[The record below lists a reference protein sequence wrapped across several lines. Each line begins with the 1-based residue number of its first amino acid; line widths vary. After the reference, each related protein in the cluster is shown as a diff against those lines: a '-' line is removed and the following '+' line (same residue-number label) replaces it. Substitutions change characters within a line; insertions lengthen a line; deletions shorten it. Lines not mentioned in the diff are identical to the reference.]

1 MKEQEQKNLN
11 TQEPLQQNQGKV
23 KTQNPKNKVIV
34 WSAAGAAAAALSSV
48 VSITTVFSNQ
58 RKVSFLDKVLQS
70 IKIDVKDKDGKTKDD
85 IKTITDFVS
94 SGLNTKLYELIVETE
109 EDQVNKQ
116 PLDKDKPY
124 TTFRTKFAI
133 RNKFTKAQSNY
144 RIFEFRDIKPPK
156 EKAELNELGKISEK
170 EEDRV
175 NDKVKIEFINFN
187 RSEHLASEVATPDE
201 NGKYKHFN
209 IYLKQ
214 DNNDTLQYEIVNVD
228 VKTNDNNAEAI
239 FSYQLKV
246 KSVEDEK
253 FISDKLEIKFKDF
266 AIPAPRLTEYLSS
279 LNFQYKDV
287 SSTYLQDANKDGVIE
302 GTPLSNPNYNLE
314 FESFEKLEAE
324 NKVKAKVKIV
334 DKKTN
339 ESSNAIEFEIAGFF
353 NYKKAVEDAA
363 NGITFD
369 YNEKANTFASNLKKT
384 NLTNTLAS
392 QANSSNLEVVYV
404 GDELVQEDEADST
417 KRTNAI
423 VSFKIKDKK
432 TQFES
437 EQKTYKITNF
447 KHYAIQSELDAYLN
461 QTNVIAVDG
470 VESKEATQVTQLSHL
485 KQTIDANFEI
495 DPGSVEISHPADL
508 VSVKVSFRI
517 KDKTGRSDIFSSQH
531 QKEITGF
538 KMPQELIESLAQ
550 KVKFDVA
557 NKQNRMAYEF
567 WDKFSEIQTQNLDER
582 CEIEGTPT
590 VKQTSSNELTVT
602 YQIKNKKHPTV
613 KSSTCTKVI
622 NNFKTV
628 NDNEQNFTYDVIE
641 RNGNKV
647 AVLTGRIKEV
657 FKIPAK
663 IGCYKVV
670 KINTLYSNENF
681 GKNYFVDIE
690 EGIEE
695 IEKLIINT
703 YDDKYSQVLGIR
715 LPKTIKKI
723 NTLIEGEASDLYYLE
738 MYDNVQ
744 EITNLFSSYC
754 NYYGKDEVYK
764 AKKHYSTHTKYN
776 LGVENFISLFP
787 TEGDYNELLN
797 VKGSFKIKLNES
809 NGQKTINL
817 RVNGDKFYLESS
829 DQKTLYKFYDNKETS
844 DEYTDDIA
852 YTKLIKNAFTGNK
865 IKKFVFK
872 SNTINHFDHYMF
884 DFTNYALEEL
894 DLTNIKN
901 YNLNFEKIAGLNN
914 IKKLQ
919 LPDFP
924 NDTDANVFDKTFRNW
939 NAVEEVKIPKN
950 VKKITKKIINFVK
963 VTKINLNELTKLE
976 QIGGDDVNQ
985 AQEVFNDLKID
996 TVDLSNSQLRK
1007 LSRKAFWWPDF
1018 NKIIL
1023 PQTLL
1028 NVGPFVIFGEEKNKN
1043 YKYIYSNNPDEMK
1056 LAELTF
1062 TKKITIQIKGK
1073 TEKPTTW
1080 SEYWAGQFWTTQQ
1093 PNGTTNSTGLE
1104 IKWNS

>member
-144 RIFEFRDIKPPK
+144 RAFEFRNIKPPK
-156 EKAELNELGKISEK
+156 EKVELNKLGQISEK
-170 EEDRV
+170 EEDRF
-175 NDKVKIEFINFN
+175 NDKVQITFDFNFN
-187 RSEHLASEVATPDE
+187 RGKFLASEIAKKE
-201 NGKYKHFN
+201 NGKFKYFN
-209 IYLKQ
+209 IFPRQ
-214 DNNDTLQYEIVNVD
+214 DSEDPLQYEVVNID
-228 VKTNDNNAEAI
+228 VTTNDDEAEAVI
-239 FSYQLKV
+239 SYQLKV
-246 KSVEDEK
+246 KSVDDEK
-253 FISDKLEIKFKDF
+253 FISDKLEIKFNDF
-266 AIPAPRLTEYLSS
+266 AIPSTKLTDYLKG
-279 LNFQYKDV
+279 LNVNYKNV
-287 SSTYLQDANKDGVIE
+287 GSTYIQDANKEGIIE
-302 GTPLSNPNYNLE
+302 GTTINSNYE
-314 FESFEKLEAE
+314 FEFETFEKLED
-324 NKVKAKVKIV
+324 KIKTKLKIV
-334 DKKTN
+334 DKNTK
-339 ESSNAIEFEIAGFF
+339 ESSKAIEFEIAGFF
-353 NYKKAVEDAA
+353 DYKKAVENAA
-363 NGITFD
+363 NSITFD
-369 YNEKANTFASNLKKT
+369 YTDKESTFASSLKKT
-384 NLTNTLAS
+384 NLTNTLLS
-392 QANSSNLEVVYV
+392 QANSNNLEVVYV
-404 GDELVQEDEADST
+404 GDELIQEDEADST

-470 VESKEATQVTQLSHL
+470 VKSKEATQVTQLSHL

-508 VSVKVSFRI
+508 VSIKVSFRI

-567 WDKFSEIQTQNLDER
+567 WDNFSEIQTQNLDER

-613 KSSTCTKVI
+613 KSSTCIKVI

-647 AVLTGRIKEV
+647 AVLTGRVKEV

-754 NYYGKDEVYK
+754 NYYGKDDTYQ
-764 AKKHYSTHTKYN
+764 AKKHYKTHTKYN
-776 LGVENFISLFP
+776 LGVENFASLFP
-787 TEGDYNELLN
+787 TEGNYTDLLN
-797 VKGSFKIKLNES
+797 VKGSFRIQLNAS
-809 NGQKTINL
+809 NGEKTIHL
-817 RVNGDKFYLESS
+817 RTEDNKFYLESN
-829 DQKTLYKFYDNKETS
+829 DHKTLYKFYDNKETNETYDTS
-844 DEYTDDIA
+844 ISYDNF
-852 YTKLIKNAFTGNK
+852 IKNAFTGNK
-865 IKKFVFK
+865 IKKFTFK
-872 SNTINHFDHYMF
+872 SDTINHFEHYMF

-901 YNLNFEKIAGLNN
+901 YNFNFEKIAGLNN

-924 NDTDANVFDKTFRNW
+924 NDTDANVFDKVFRNW
-939 NAVEEVKIPKN
+939 KAVEEVKLPKN
-950 VKKITKKIINFVK
+950 VKKITNSVINFAN

-976 QIGGDDVNQ
+976 QIGKDDVNE
-985 AQEVFNDLKID
+985 AQEVFGDLKIE
-996 TVDLSNSQLRK
+996 TVDLSHTILNK
-1007 LSRKAFWWPDF
+1007 LSRKAFWWPAF

-1023 PQTLL
+1023 PSTLSH
-1028 NVGPFVIFGEEKNKN
+1028 VGPFVIFGEEKNKN
-1043 YKYIYSNNPDEMK
+1043 YKYFYSDNPTEMA
-1056 LAELTF
+1056 LAQLDF
-1062 TKKITIQIKGK
+1062 NKKITIEIKGK
-1073 TEKPTTW
+1073 TQKPETW
-1080 SEYWAGQFWTTQQ
+1080 NTYWAGQFWTESQ
-1093 PNGTTNSTGLE
+1093 PNGVSNGNGLE
-1104 IKWNS
+1104 IKWNNS

>member
-144 RIFEFRDIKPPK
+144 RAFEFRNIKPPK
-156 EKAELNELGKISEK
+156 EKVELNKLGQISEK
-170 EEDRV
+170 EEDRF
-175 NDKVKIEFINFN
+175 NDKVQITFDFNFN
-187 RSEHLASEVATPDE
+187 RGKFLASEIAKKE
-201 NGKYKHFN
+201 NGKFKYFN
-209 IYLKQ
+209 IFPRQ
-214 DNNDTLQYEIVNVD
+214 DSEDPLQYEVVNID
-228 VKTNDNNAEAI
+228 VTTNDDEAEAVI
-239 FSYQLKV
+239 SYQLKV
-246 KSVEDEK
+246 KSVDDEK
-253 FISDKLEIKFKDF
+253 FISDKLEIKFNDF
-266 AIPAPRLTEYLSS
+266 AIPSTKLTDYLKG
-279 LNFQYKDV
+279 LNVNYKNV
-287 SSTYLQDANKDGVIE
+287 GSTYIQDANKEGIIE
-302 GTPLSNPNYNLE
+302 GTTINSNYE
-314 FESFEKLEAE
+314 FEFETFEKLED
-324 NKVKAKVKIV
+324 KIKTKLKIV
-334 DKKTN
+334 DKNTK
-339 ESSNAIEFEIAGFF
+339 ESSKAIEFEIAGFF
-353 NYKKAVEDAA
+353 DYKKAVENAA
-363 NGITFD
+363 NSITFD
-369 YNEKANTFASNLKKT
+369 YTDKESTFASSLKKT
-384 NLTNTLAS
+384 NLTNTLLS
-392 QANSSNLEVVYV
+392 QANSNNLEVVYV
-404 GDELVQEDEADST
+404 GDELIQEDEADST

-508 VSVKVSFRI
+508 VSIKVSFRI

-567 WDKFSEIQTQNLDER
+567 WDNFSEIQTQNLDER

-590 VKQTSSNELTVT
+590 VKQTNSNELTVT
-602 YQIKNKKHPTV
+602 YKIKNKNDHSV
-613 KSSTCTKVI
+613 ISSTCTKVI

-647 AVLTGRIKEV
+647 AVLTGRVKQV

-844 DEYTDDIA
+844 FEYIDDIA

-884 DFTNYALEEL
+884 DFTNYGLEEL
-894 DLTNIKN
+894 DLTNIKD
-901 YNLNFEKIAGLNN
+901 YNFNFEEIAGLNY

-939 NAVEEVKIPKN
+939 NAVEEVKLPKN

-963 VTKINLNELTKLE
+963 VTKINLDELTKLE

-1023 PQTLL
+1023 PSTLSH
-1028 NVGPFVIFGEEKNKN
+1028 VGPFVIFGEEKNKN

>member
-144 RIFEFRDIKPPK
+144 RAFEFRNIKPPK
-156 EKAELNELGKISEK
+156 EKVELNKLGQISEK
-170 EEDRV
+170 EEDRF
-175 NDKVKIEFINFN
+175 NDKVQITFDFNFN
-187 RSEHLASEVATPDE
+187 RGKFLASEIAKKE
-201 NGKYKHFN
+201 NGKFKYFN
-209 IYLKQ
+209 IFPRQ
-214 DNNDTLQYEIVNVD
+214 DSEDPLQYEVVNID
-228 VKTNDNNAEAI
+228 VTTNDDEAEAVI
-239 FSYQLKV
+239 SYQLKV
-246 KSVEDEK
+246 KSVDDEK
-253 FISDKLEIKFKDF
+253 FISDKLEIKFNDF
-266 AIPAPRLTEYLSS
+266 AIPSTKLTDYLKG
-279 LNFQYKDV
+279 LNVNYKNV
-287 SSTYLQDANKDGVIE
+287 GSTYIQDANKEGIIE
-302 GTPLSNPNYNLE
+302 GTTINSNYE
-314 FESFEKLEAE
+314 FEFETFEKLED
-324 NKVKAKVKIV
+324 KIKTKLKIV
-334 DKKTN
+334 DKNTK
-339 ESSNAIEFEIAGFF
+339 ESSKAIEFEIAGFF
-353 NYKKAVEDAA
+353 DYKKAVENAA
-363 NGITFD
+363 NSITFD
-369 YNEKANTFASNLKKT
+369 YTDKESTFASSLKKT
-384 NLTNTLAS
+384 NLTNTLLS
-392 QANSSNLEVVYV
+392 QANSNNLEVVYV
-404 GDELVQEDEADST
+404 GDELIQEDEADST

-508 VSVKVSFRI
+508 VSIKVSFRI

-567 WDKFSEIQTQNLDER
+567 WDNFSEIQTQNLDER

-590 VKQTSSNELTVT
+590 VKQTNSNELTVT
-602 YQIKNKKHPTV
+602 YKIKNKNDHSV
-613 KSSTCTKVI
+613 ISSTCTKVI

-647 AVLTGRIKEV
+647 AVLTGRVKQV

-797 VKGSFKIKLNES
+797 VKASFKIKLNES

-844 DEYTDDIA
+844 VEYIDDIA
-852 YTKLIKNAFTGNK
+852 YTKIIKNAFTGNK

-884 DFTNYALEEL
+884 DFTNYGLEEL
-894 DLTNIKN
+894 DLTNIKD
-901 YNLNFEKIAGLNN
+901 YNFNFEEIAGLNY

-939 NAVEEVKIPKN
+939 NAVEEVKLPKN

-963 VTKINLNELTKLE
+963 VTKINLDELTKLE

-1023 PQTLL
+1023 PSTLSH
-1028 NVGPFVIFGEEKNKN
+1028 VGPFVIFGEEKNKN

>member
-144 RIFEFRDIKPPK
+144 RAFEFRNIKPPK
-156 EKAELNELGKISEK
+156 EKVELNKLGQISEK
-170 EEDRV
+170 EEDRF
-175 NDKVKIEFINFN
+175 NDKVQITFDFNFN
-187 RSEHLASEVATPDE
+187 RGKFLASEIAKKE
-201 NGKYKHFN
+201 NGKFKYFN
-209 IYLKQ
+209 IFPRQ
-214 DNNDTLQYEIVNVD
+214 DSEDPLQYEVVNID
-228 VKTNDNNAEAI
+228 VTTNDDEAEAVI
-239 FSYQLKV
+239 SYQLKV
-246 KSVEDEK
+246 KSVDDEK
-253 FISDKLEIKFKDF
+253 FISDKLEIKFNDF
-266 AIPAPRLTEYLSS
+266 AIPSTKLTDYLKG
-279 LNFQYKDV
+279 LNVNYKNV
-287 SSTYLQDANKDGVIE
+287 GSTYIQDANKEGIIE
-302 GTPLSNPNYNLE
+302 GTTINSNYE
-314 FESFEKLEAE
+314 FEFETFEKLED
-324 NKVKAKVKIV
+324 KIKTKLKIV
-334 DKKTN
+334 DKNTK
-339 ESSNAIEFEIAGFF
+339 ESSKAIEFEIAGFF
-353 NYKKAVEDAA
+353 DYKKAVENAA
-363 NGITFD
+363 NSITFD
-369 YNEKANTFASNLKKT
+369 YTDKESTFASSLKKT
-384 NLTNTLAS
+384 NLTNTLLS
-392 QANSSNLEVVYV
+392 QANSNNLEVVYV
-404 GDELVQEDEADST
+404 GDELIQEDEADST

-508 VSVKVSFRI
+508 VSIKVSFRI

-567 WDKFSEIQTQNLDER
+567 WDNFSEIQTQNLDER

-602 YQIKNKKHPTV
+602 YKIKNKNDHSV
-613 KSSTCTKVI
+613 ISSTCTKVI

-647 AVLTGRIKEV
+647 AVLTGRVKQV

-844 DEYTDDIA
+844 VEYIDDIA

-884 DFTNYALEEL
+884 DFTNYGLEEL
-894 DLTNIKN
+894 DLTNIKD
-901 YNLNFEKIAGLNN
+901 YNFNFEEIAGLNY

-939 NAVEEVKIPKN
+939 NAVEEVKLPKN
-950 VKKITKKIINFVK
+950 VKKIINFVK
-963 VTKINLNELTKLE
+963 VTKINLDELTKLE

-1023 PQTLL
+1023 PSTLSH
-1028 NVGPFVIFGEEKNKN
+1028 VGPFVIFGEEKNKN

>member
-144 RIFEFRDIKPPK
+144 RAFEFRNIKPPK
-156 EKAELNELGKISEK
+156 EKVELNKLGQISEK
-170 EEDRV
+170 EEDRF
-175 NDKVKIEFINFN
+175 NDKVQITFDFNFN
-187 RSEHLASEVATPDE
+187 RGKFLASEIAKKE
-201 NGKYKHFN
+201 NGKFKYFN
-209 IYLKQ
+209 IFPRQ
-214 DNNDTLQYEIVNVD
+214 DSEDPLQYEVVNID
-228 VKTNDNNAEAI
+228 VTTNDDEAEAVI
-239 FSYQLKV
+239 SYQLKV
-246 KSVEDEK
+246 KSVDDEK
-253 FISDKLEIKFKDF
+253 FISDKLEIKFNDF
-266 AIPAPRLTEYLSS
+266 AIPSTKLTDYLKG
-279 LNFQYKDV
+279 LNVNYKNV
-287 SSTYLQDANKDGVIE
+287 GSTYIQDANKEGIIE
-302 GTPLSNPNYNLE
+302 GTTINSNYE
-314 FESFEKLEAE
+314 FEFETFEKLED
-324 NKVKAKVKIV
+324 KIKTKLKIV
-334 DKKTN
+334 DKNTK
-339 ESSNAIEFEIAGFF
+339 ESSKAIEFEIAGFF
-353 NYKKAVEDAA
+353 DYKKAVENAA
-363 NGITFD
+363 NSITFD
-369 YNEKANTFASNLKKT
+369 YTDKESTFASSLKKT
-384 NLTNTLAS
+384 NLTNTLLS
-392 QANSSNLEVVYV
+392 QANSNNLEVVYV
-404 GDELVQEDEADST
+404 GDELIQEDEADST

-508 VSVKVSFRI
+508 VSIKVSFRI

-567 WDKFSEIQTQNLDER
+567 WDNFSEIQTQNLDER

-590 VKQTSSNELTVT
+590 VKQTNSNELTVT
-602 YQIKNKKHPTV
+602 YKIKNKNDHSV
-613 KSSTCTKVI
+613 ISSTCTKVI

-647 AVLTGRIKEV
+647 AVLTGRVKQV

-844 DEYTDDIA
+844 VEYIDDIA

-884 DFTNYALEEL
+884 DFTNYGLEEL
-894 DLTNIKN
+894 DLTNIKD
-901 YNLNFEKIAGLNN
+901 YNFNFEEIAGLNY

-939 NAVEEVKIPKN
+939 NAVEEVKLPKN

-963 VTKINLNELTKLE
+963 VTKINLDELTKLE

-1023 PQTLL
+1023 PSTLSH
-1028 NVGPFVIFGEEKNKN
+1028 VGPFVIFGEEKNKN